1 MSNFFRFP
9 HTPHLVWLGSGAPR
23 GDKVLSQNEV
33 RELLSDEVIVEEKID
48 GANLGI
54 SCGEGSEILLQN
66 RGSYLSPPYRGQFT
80 RLPSWLGE
88 RAGGLDSILS
98 SEKILFG
105 EWCAAKHSL
114 FYDRLPDWFLLFD
127 VYCRKKKQFLST
139 VQRNAMART
148 GGLSTVP
155 EVARGQ
161 FTLGQ
166 LTDLLFNGQSQFR
179 DGTIEGLVIRSEGA
193 DLSVARAK
201 LVRPD
206 FSQAIQEHWSS
217 RPLSWNRLA

>member
-9 HTPHLVWLGSGAPR
+9 HTPHLAWLGSGGPR
-23 GDKVLSQNEV
+23 GDKVLSQYEM
-33 RELLSDEVIVEEKID
+33 REFLANEVIVEEKID

-54 SCGEGSEILLQN
+54 SYAQDNEILLQN

-80 RLPSWLGE
+80 RLTSWLGE
-88 RAGGLDSILS
+88 HAEGLGSVLS
-98 SEKILFG
+98 PETILFG

-114 FYDRLPDWFLLFD
+114 LYDHLPDWFVLFD
-127 VYCRKKKQFLST
+127 VYCRGKERFLST
-139 VQRNAMART
+139 VQRNAMARAA
-148 GGLSTVP
+148 GISTVP
-155 EVARGQ
+155 EIARGR

-166 LTDLLFNGQSQFR
+166 LTNLLLNAQSEFR
-179 DGTIEGLVIRSEGA
+179 NGTIEGLVIRSES
-193 DLSVARAK
+193 DELSVARAK

>member
-1 MSNFFRFP
+1 MNEFFRFP
-9 HTPHLVWLGSGAPR
+9 HTPHLVWLGSGNPR
-23 GDKVLSQNEV
+23 GDKVLSQNQV
-33 RELLSDEVIVEEKID
+33 GELLSGEVIVEEKID

-54 SCGEGSEILLQN
+54 SRGEDGEIWLQN

-80 RLPSWLGE
+80 RIASWLGE
-88 RAGGLDSILS
+88 REEGLSSVLS

-114 FYDRLPDWFLLFD
+114 LYDRLPDWFLLFD
-127 VYCRKKKQFLST
+127 VYCRSKKQFLST
-139 VQRNAMART
+139 AQRNAIARS

-155 EVARGQ
+155 EIARGR

-166 LTDLLFNGQSQFR
+166 LTDLLLNEESQVR
-179 DGTIEGLVIRSEGA
+179 AGSMEGIIIRSEGDA
-193 DLSVARAK
+193 LSSARAK

-206 FSQAIQEHWSS
+206 FTQAIHEHWSS